1 VYKSID
7 GLHKTAEML
16 GKDKYYRMTNPDPNP
31 VDPQGDSPQEERIG
45 ELINEFFDRRER
57 GETVSEEQ
65 FLAQYPEH
73 ADELR
78 QHLGGLHLLGALG
91 SSADG
96 NTVSRLAKP
105 KFRGSSAEN
114 VLAESSQPIPNIP
127 GYQVQKLIGRG
138 GMGLVYKSVQ
148 VSTKRVVALKV
159 LLEGPFATET
169 ARRRFEREIA
179 LAAQLRHP
187 NIIPIYDSGTVDG
200 RMYYAME
207 YVFGL
212 GLSDYIKTHGMDL
225 RSRVQ
230 LLIKVFTAVSHA
242 HQRGVIHRDLKPS
255 NILVDGNGEP
265 HILDFGLATAG
276 SIGDATTSITAQIIG
291 TPAYMS
297 PEQASADPNSV
308 DIRTDVYSLG
318 IVLYE
323 AICGGMPYETNVGI
337 GRILHN
343 IAHAEPV
350 PPAKQNAK
358 IDAELAAIALKSI
371 DKLKENRYQSVE
383 GFAEDL
389 RRYLAGEPILA
400 RPPTGIYLLKR
411 AISRHRAPV
420 AIVAILLIS
429 TIASLWGIRKYATVT
444 KEREQSLQQQIA
456 DITQKKEAA
465 VKQLEESKA
474 PPTQEAG
481 LDAILRTMSLP
492 PELIPFAKIAVDPK
506 ASSQDKTAALAM
518 IALAKLKDAGADK
531 ETSFKQPS
539 IQDVNPPMYSRRPPE
554 TIEKPPQK
562 DATPELYK
570 ELLRLSLE
578 RALAAGAVPTST
590 SQPSTQ
596 VSSSQPATSQSVIT
610 VPHNAPASQP
620 ATTGT

>member
-1 VYKSID
+1 MSR
-7 GLHKTAEML
+7 
-16 GKDKYYRMTNPDPNP
+16 KDTNRRMTHPDPNP
-31 VDPQGDSPQEERIG
+31 VDPMGESPQEVRIG

-57 GETVSEEQ
+57 GEAVSEEE

-96 NTVSRLAKP
+96 NTVSRVAKP

-114 VLAESSQPIPNIP
+114 VLAESSQPLPNIP
-127 GYQVQKLIGRG
+127 GYQIQKLIGRG
-138 GMGLVYKSVQ
+138 GMGLVYKSLQ

-212 GLSDYIKTHGMDL
+212 ALTDYFKTHGMDL
-225 RSRVQ
+225 RARVQ
-230 LLIKVFTAVSHA
+230 LLIKVFSAVNHA

-265 HILDFGLATAG
+265 HILDFGLAKAG
-276 SIGDATTSITAQIIG
+276 SIGDATTSLTAQIIG

-323 AICGGMPYETNVGI
+323 AICGAMPYETNVGI

-343 IAHAEPV
+343 IAHAEPT
-350 PPAKQNAK
+350 PPAKQNPK
-358 IDAELAAIALKSI
+358 VDAELTAITLKAI

-389 RRYLAGEPILA
+389 RRYIAGEPILA
-400 RPPTGIYLLKR
+400 RPPTGLYLLKK
-411 AISRHRAPV
+411 AVSRHRTPV
-420 AIVAILLIS
+420 TIVAILLFATLLS
-429 TIASLWGIRKYATVT
+429 FWGIRRYSAVT
-444 KEREQSLQQQIA
+444 KEREQNLQQQIA

-465 VKQLEESKA
+465 VKQLEERQAIPSRD
-474 PPTQEAG
+474 AG
-481 LDAILRTMSLP
+481 LDAVAQTLNLTP
-492 PELIPFAKIAVDPK
+492 DFASAVKIASDPNATKEQK
-506 ASSQDKTAALAM
+506 AAAFTLLAVGM
-518 IALAKLKDAGADK
+518 LKEVAEEK
-531 ETSFKQPS
+531 EKSFKQPTLEEL
-539 IQDVNPPMYSRRPPE
+539 NPPLSSPRPSAGSE
-554 TIEKPPQK
+554 EKKVPK
-562 DATPELYK
+562 SGSAELYK
-570 ELLRLSLE
+570 DVLKQLSETVLS
-578 RALAAGAVPTST
+578 AGVVPAPTSRPT
-590 SQPSTQ
+590 DPAAT
-596 VSSSQPATSQSVIT
+596 SQPATSQPVIA
-610 VPHNAPASQP
+610 VPHNPDSPVAPP
-620 ATTGT
+620 TGS